1 MNFLFRIFNDNYFRS
16 KKFEQNNKIYNLLG
30 VPIYK
35 KLVMRLVKS
44 DKVINYNLMNLTI
57 SGLKEFE
64 YQSRI
69 NEIKHIIIAILM
81 AFISIGLCCVH
92 DLTKALLSLVLNIF
106 LNIYPICLQR
116 YNRTRINRILNIK

>member
-1 MNFLFRIFNDNYFRS
+1 MNYLFRIFNDNYFRS
-16 KKFEQNNKIYNLLG
+16 KKFEQNNKIYIFLG

-35 KLVMRLVKS
+35 KLVMRMVKS
-44 DKVINYNLMNLTI
+44 EKVINYNLMNFTI

-81 AFISIGLCCVH
+81 VCISIGDRKSV
-92 DLTKALLSLVLNIF
+92 V
-106 LNIYPICLQR
+106 
-116 YNRTRINRILNIK
+116 

>member
-1 MNFLFRIFNDNYFRS
+1 
-16 KKFEQNNKIYNLLG
+16 
-30 VPIYK
+30 
-35 KLVMRLVKS
+35 MRMVKS
-44 DKVINYNLMNLTI
+44 EKVINYNLMNFTI
-57 SGLKEFE
+57 LGLKEFE

-81 AFISIGLCCVH
+81 AFISIGLYCVH

-116 YNRTRINRILNIK
+116 YNRTRINRILNIY